1 MDRSRE
7 LDLLEVGGV
16 YYKDGSA
23 ALAGLGGLARFIQ
36 NINDGLHVLF
46 FCADEQRDVA
56 SSQEAAG
63 AGDAGHAMAA
73 GYQLLDHGTC
83 ICISN
88 DGDD

>member
-1 MDRSRE
+1 MDRSWE

-16 YYKDGSA
+16 YDKDGSA
-23 ALAGLGGLARFIQ
+23 ALTGLGGLARFVQ

-46 FCADEQRDVA
+46 FCADEQRDVTAPQEPA
-56 SSQEAAG
+56 SAG
-63 AGDAGHAMAA
+63 NASHAMAVR
-73 GYQLLDHGTC
+73 YQFLDHGTC

>member
-1 MDRSRE
+1 MGHSWE

-23 ALAGLGGLARFIQ
+23 ALARFGGLARFIQ

-46 FCADEQRDVA
+46 FYADEQRDVA
-56 SSQEAAG
+56 APQEATG

-73 GYQLLDHGTC
+73 GYQLLDHGAC

-88 DGDD
+88 DSDD